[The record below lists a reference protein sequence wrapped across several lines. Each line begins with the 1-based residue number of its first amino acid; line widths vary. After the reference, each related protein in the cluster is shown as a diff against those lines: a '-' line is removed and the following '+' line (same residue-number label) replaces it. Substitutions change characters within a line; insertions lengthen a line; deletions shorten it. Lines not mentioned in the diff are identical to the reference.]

1 MIRRYLNA
9 LDLLLILIIL
19 IIIFIGITTLFSA
32 SSGNFTLIGSQLN
45 NVLVGLLLLIILA
58 NIQLQKIIYYAP
70 YLYIFSLIALILVN
84 VMGFTSHGAQRW
96 INLGF
101 INFQPSELMKISLPL
116 FISWIYHHQKNENTF
131 KIHSLAMFAIFLPC
145 FLIIK
150 QPDLGTAIVISFSGL
165 IIIFLAGLS
174 WRFILG
180 SLFIGLMSIPFIWSL
195 LLTYQQNRVLTLF
208 EPFKDPLGSGYHTI
222 QSMIAIGSGGFFGKG
237 WLNGTQTNLS
247 FLPETTTDFIFSVYA
262 EEFGYI
268 GILFIFILYFLLLY
282 RIFYLTSKMQN
293 NYSRLVT
300 ISLGITIF
308 INIIINIGMISGL
321 MPIVGIP
328 LPFFSYGGTSM
339 VVSLA
344 SIGIIM
350 GLHFNKTLIAN

>member
-1 MIRRYLNA
+1 MIRRYFDA
-9 LDLLLILIIL
+9 LDIPLIFLILIIIL
-19 IIIFIGITTLFSA
+19 IGIITLFSA
-32 SSGNFTLIGSQLN
+32 SSGSLTLIGSQLS
-45 NVLVGLLLLIILA
+45 NVLIGLLLLIFLA
-58 NIQLQKIIYYAP
+58 NSQTQKIIYYAP
-70 YLYIFSLIALILVN
+70 YLYAFSLITLILVN

-101 INFQPSELMKISLPL
+101 INFQPSELMKIALPL
-116 FISWIYHHQKNENTF
+116 FISWIYHYQKNENTY
-131 KIHSLAMFAIFLPC
+131 KIHFLAMFAILLPC

-150 QPDLGTAIVISFSGL
+150 QPDLGTAIVISLSGL

-180 SLFIGLMSIPFIWSL
+180 SLFVSLMSIPFLWSSL
-195 LLTYQQNRVLTLF
+195 HTYQQNRVLTLF

-237 WLNGTQTNLS
+237 WANGTQTNLN

-262 EEFGYI
+262 EEFGFI
-268 GILFIFILYFLLLY
+268 GILFIFILYFLVLY
-282 RIFYLTSKMQN
+282 RIFYLAIKMQN
-293 NYSRLVT
+293 TFSRLVT

-308 INIIINIGMISGL
+308 FNIIINIGMISGI

-328 LPFFSYGGTSM
+328 LPFMSYGGTSM

-350 GLHFNKTLIAN
+350 SLYFKKTLIAN